1 MKYAAPAV
9 WIVLNDGRYGMCCQG
24 METLGLSADA
34 LFPAVDF
41 VALARAQ
48 GADGVRVRH
57 EHELDG
63 ALWQAMHTNGPFVVD
78 VLVDEQ
84 ARAPSGGRNRGLA
97 RQLASATEVSF
108 PSR

>member
-1 MKYAAPAV
+1 
-9 WIVLNDGRYGMCCQG
+9 
-24 METLGLSADA
+24 

-48 GADGVRVRH
+48 GADGVRVRG
-57 EHELDG
+57 EHELEG
-63 ALWQAMHTNGPFVVD
+63 ALWQAMQANGPFVVD
-78 VLVDEQ
+78 VLIDEQ

-97 RQLASATEVSF
+97 RQLADAGTTVDISF